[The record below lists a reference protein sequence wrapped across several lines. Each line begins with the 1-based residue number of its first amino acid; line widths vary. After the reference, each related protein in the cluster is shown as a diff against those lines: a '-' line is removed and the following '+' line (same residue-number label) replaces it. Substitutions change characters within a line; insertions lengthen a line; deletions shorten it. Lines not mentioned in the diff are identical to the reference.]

1 MNSRYNSVNMR
12 MKHIV
17 GVIGLCVITSV
28 CYAQEN
34 SSDYDDPQNMKI
46 EPEHTDCHKLPKTFE
61 SMEQAVTLLEA
72 TRFNLDENFKTTRKS
87 GLMRARFV
95 SCDFKQG
102 YLMVHYDGKDQ
113 IYPNVEP
120 QLWEE
125 FRSTADID
133 GYYIKKIAIL
143 PTIEIP

>member
-1 MNSRYNSVNMR
+1 
-12 MKHIV
+12 MKNTI
-17 GVIGLCVITSV
+17 GAIGLCIVTSI
-28 CYAQEN
+28 CYAQESN
-34 SSDYDDPQNMKI
+34 SDYDDPQNMRI
-46 EPEHTDCHKLPKTFE
+46 EPENTDCHKLPETFE
-61 SMEQAVTLLEA
+61 SLQHAVALLEA
-72 TRFNLDENFKTTRKS
+72 TRFNLDENFKTTRRS

-102 YLMVHYDGKDQ
+102 YLMVRYDGKDQ
-113 IYPNVEP
+113 IYPDIDT

-133 GYYIKKIAIL
+133 GYYFKKIAIL